1 MKLSNTN
8 KINELASAIPP
19 PVPPRRSIVNKENIN
34 PHRSNVDQTVRP
46 SKRSGLGSPNTPL
59 GSPTTTVHPSA
70 SAPNPGVAAAL
81 IDQRQK
87 LQQLQQGEDD
97 TDNWD
102 DDFEDGIS
110 TKKFAALDKPSSI
123 DLVKMFEVKSEA
135 AVVPKSPVLQGADA
149 EGIEDNFATIRPP
162 KRVMSALS
170 SPEMEDYS
178 DLLGEDDD
186 DNNLG
191 ERVKQFAKQNGYGL
205 RLFHPS
211 DLSYQHR
218 SKSSSSAPSQGES
231 SKLSRRSL
239 KKYIE
244 AGQEEDYSDLV
255 AHPNQSLL
263 QLNLRLSSRSWLG
276 DDEGEEEDPFAE
288 FEKDEFAVSADL
300 EANVARDKNA
310 RMCAHIV
317 ELVERLDA
325 ATLED
330 DLIAACDEL
339 EAILTDIPEM
349 KAQVLSAH
357 GALAVI
363 QLLEVVHIR
372 DVISRLLGLL
382 NVIIF
387 QDVVAQENL
396 CLIGAI
402 PVVMT
407 FTSKKYPHDVRIEAA
422 HFVFAMCST
431 SNLTLQFVLSCRGL
445 RTLVELI
452 DEDYSQQSDLVWLG
466 VGCVNS
472 VLELQSPASRND
484 FCRMLATEGLLEPLT
499 TALLCVIEDEAD
511 QDDEKGELASSAKA
525 HILQTLFIY
534 SCSDT
539 WLKGK
544 LATRSVLRRILQAC
558 QRLEPESLTVMLKTI
573 KNLSMSPSVLDEME
587 NCNTIEVL
595 IKLLGRHHDGP
606 YGTEMSNQVLN
617 TIYNLC
623 RLNKRRQEEAAQAG
637 IIPQLLR
644 VAKTTSP
651 LKQFALP
658 ILCDLAHA
666 SKSTRKML
674 NQQCGLEFFLQL
686 LQDPYWQLQSLES
699 ILIWLQEDLARMES
713 ILLKP
718 SSIQA
723 LLFVF
728 TSSKSLSF
736 EQFLETYLKI
746 FKLSNGVTLA
756 LGKHNQFL
764 KRIIDRLQSCTKA
777 VVKLN
782 LLRICK
788 AICDVMPDLGE
799 VARQFH
805 LMEIIEKTS
814 REDGAIL
821 VREVAKEIVTQL
833 RLPSNGLSIVA
844 QEAHR
849 TVRRAAS
856 ENNVAQA
863 SSNLP
868 PTTSTPLPA
877 SISAMPQVSPRRAQ
891 WNSVMK
897 TDMLSS
903 AKKGSRSS
911 ILFSKSKLYQQQKHA
926 SEQ

>member
-1 MKLSNTN
+1 M
-8 KINELASAIPP
+8 
-19 PVPPRRSIVNKENIN
+19 V
-34 PHRSNVDQTVRP
+34 
-46 SKRSGLGSPNTPL
+46 
-59 GSPTTTVHPSA
+59 
-70 SAPNPGVAAAL
+70 
-81 IDQRQK
+81 DQRQK
-87 LQQLQQGEDD
+87 LKQLQGEDD

-110 TKKFAALDKPSSI
+110 TKKLAALDRPSSI

-135 AVVPKSPVLQGADA
+135 DIAKSPILEEAAADTD
-149 EGIEDNFATIRPP
+149 GVEDNFATIRPP
-162 KRVMSALS
+162 KRLVSALT
-170 SPEMEDYS
+170 SPEMDDYS
-178 DLLGEDDD
+178 DLLGEEEDEST
-186 DNNLG
+186 LG
-191 ERVKQFAKQNGYGL
+191 ERARQFAKQNGNGL

-211 DLSYQHR
+211 DLSHQSR
-218 SKSSSSAPSQGES
+218 SKTSFPTSSASSSEGAS
-231 SKLSRRSL
+231 SKITRRSL

-255 AHPNQSLL
+255 AHSNQSLL

-325 ATLED
+325 GTLED
-330 DLIAACDEL
+330 DLIASCDEL
-339 EAILTDIPEM
+339 EAILTDVPEM

-363 QLLEVVHIR
+363 QLLEVIHIR

-407 FTSKKYPHDVRIEAA
+407 FTSKKFPHDVRIEAA

-452 DEDYSQQSDLVWLG
+452 DEDYSQQRDLVWLG

-511 QDDEKGELASSAKA
+511 QDDEKGEYASSAKA

-534 SCSDT
+534 TCSDT
-539 WLKGK
+539 WLKEK
-544 LATRSVLRRILQAC
+544 LTTRSVLRRILQAC

-606 YGTEMSNQVLN
+606 CGTEMSNQVLN
-617 TIYNLC
+617 TMYNLC

-644 VAKTTSP
+644 VARTTSP

-764 KRIIDRLQSCTKA
+764 KRLIDRLQSCTKA

-788 AICDVMPDLGE
+788 AICDVMPDLRE

-805 LMEIIEKTS
+805 LLEIIEKMS

-833 RLPSNGLSIVA
+833 RLPSHGLSIVA

-856 ENNVAQA
+856 ENNVAQI
-863 SSNLP
+863 SSTLSS
-868 PTTSTPLPA
+868 TSTTPLPP
-877 SISAMPQVSPRRAQ
+877 SVSAMHQVSPRRAQ

-897 TDMLSS
+897 NDMLSS

-911 ILFSKSKLYQQQKHA
+911 IVSKSRLYQQQKHA

>member
-1 MKLSNTN
+1 M
-8 KINELASAIPP
+8 P
-19 PVPPRRSIVNKENIN
+19 PVSARRSLANKENSSPGSTGLHRGGNNTSAVAAKKASQN
-34 PHRSNVDQTVRP
+34 PS
-46 SKRSGLGSPNTPL
+46 LA
-59 GSPTTTVHPSA
+59 PTTTTGRVTAA
-70 SAPNPGVAAAL
+70 SVAAPAVTTVL
-81 IDQRQK
+81 VDQRHK
-87 LQQLQQGEDD
+87 LKELQQNDGE

-110 TKKFAALDKPSSI
+110 TRKLAEMEKPGVSKPSAPVIELKTASPPQS
-123 DLVKMFEVKSEA
+123 VGAKEMEA
-135 AVVPKSPVLQGADA
+135 G
-149 EGIEDNFATIRPP
+149 EDNFATIRPR
-162 KRVMSALS
+162 KRQVSALS
-170 SPEMEDYS
+170 SPEVEDYS

-186 DNNLG
+186 ESHLG
-191 ERVKQFAKQNGYGL
+191 EQVKRWSEHNGSGV

-211 DLSYQHR
+211 DIPQQTR
-218 SKSSSSAPSQGES
+218 GKATTSSATVSHPVVPTDPGPLGKSARQ
-231 SKLSRRSL
+231 SL
-239 KKYIE
+239 KKYAE
-244 AGQEEDYSDLV
+244 GGTEEDYSDLV
-255 AHPNQSLL
+255 ALLDQSSL
-263 QLNLRLSSRSWLG
+263 QLTVRLSSRSWLG
-276 DDEGEEEDPFAE
+276 DDESEEDDPFAE
-288 FEKDEFAVSADL
+288 FEQDEFVIGADL

-317 ELVERLDA
+317 ALVERLH
-325 ATLED
+325 TRTPED
-330 DLIAACDEL
+330 DLIETCDEL
-339 EAILTDIPEM
+339 ESILTDQPEL
-349 KAQVLSAH
+349 KGQVLAAH
-357 GALAVI
+357 GALAVL
-363 QLLEVVHIR
+363 QLLEAIQIR
-372 DVISRLLGLL
+372 DIISRLLGLL
-382 NVIIF
+382 NVIIY
-387 QDVVAQENL
+387 QDVLAQETL

-445 RTLVELI
+445 KTLVELI
-452 DEDYSQQSDLVWLG
+452 DEDYSQQRDLVWLG

-484 FCRMLATEGLLEPLT
+484 FCRMLATEGLLDPLT
-499 TALLCVIEDEAD
+499 TALLYVID
-511 QDDEKGELASSAKA
+511 DDEGEEAEGEYTSSAKS
-525 HILQTLFIY
+525 HILQTLLIY
-534 SCSDT
+534 SSSDT
-539 WLKGK
+539 WLKEK

-558 QRLEPESLTVMLKTI
+558 QKLEPASLTVMLKAI
-573 KNLSMSPSVLDEME
+573 KNLSMSPSILDEME

-595 IKLLGRHHDGP
+595 IKLLGQHHDGT

-674 NQQCGLEFFLQL
+674 NQQCGLEFFLEL

-713 ILLKP
+713 TLLKP
-718 SSIQA
+718 SSIQS

-736 EQFLETYLKI
+736 EQFLETFLKI
-746 FKLSNGVTLA
+746 FKLSDSVTFA
-756 LGKHNQFL
+756 LGKHALFL
-764 KRIIDRLQSCTKA
+764 KRLVERLQSCTKA

-788 AICDVMPDLGE
+788 ATCDVLPNRQE
-799 VARQFH
+799 VIQQYG
-805 LMEIIEKTS
+805 LMEIIEKLS
-814 REDGAIL
+814 REDPAIL
-821 VREVAKEIVTQL
+821 VREVAKEIVTQF
-833 RLPSNGLSIVA
+833 RQASNGLSLVA
-844 QEAHR
+844 KEAHR

-863 SSNLP
+863 SSLAAS
-868 PTTSTPLPA
+868 TTA
-877 SISAMPQVSPRRAQ
+877 SSPSGSFIPQASPRRAQ
-891 WNSVMK
+891 WNSAMK
-897 TDMLSS
+897 KDMLSS
-903 AKKGSRSS
+903 VGRVSRPQHAAKSR
-911 ILFSKSKLYQQQKHA
+911 LFQQHKHA